1 MTAPAPDGS
10 GLALTFR
17 DLTIGYDRHPAVHH
31 LHGSVGRG
39 ESLAI
44 VGPNGAGKSTL
55 LKAIVGEAALLDGAI
70 DRHGSQIR
78 DIAYLPQ
85 LAEIDRAFP
94 INVFDFVATGLWRRL
109 GGWRRLGA
117 GDRAAVADAL
127 NRVALEGFE
136 ARPIGALSGGQMQ
149 RALLARTIVQAC
161 DLILLDEPFAA
172 IDERA
177 SADLFEILAGWRRE
191 GRTVLAAMHDLSH
204 VRQLFP
210 RTLLLA
216 RDPIAWGP
224 TDKVLTPDH
233 LARTRRLTEAWD
245 ENSRACEGPAHRHD
259 RAAGR

>member
-1 MTAPAPDGS
+1 MAGP
-10 GLALTFR
+10 ALTFR

-31 LHGSVGRG
+31 LDGSVGRG
-39 ESLAI
+39 ELLAV

-55 LKAIVGEAALLDGAI
+55 LKAIVGEATVLDGAVE
-70 DRHGSQIR
+70 RHGLRIR
-78 DIAYLPQ
+78 DVAYLPQ

-109 GGWRRLGA
+109 GGWRRLRSP
-117 GDRAAVADAL
+117 DIAAVEDAL
-127 NRVALEGFE
+127 RRVALGGFE

-149 RALLARTIVQAC
+149 RALLARTVVQDSA
-161 DLILLDEPFAA
+161 LILLDEPFAA

-177 SADLFEILAGWRRE
+177 SADLLDIVAGWHRQ
-191 GRTVLAAMHDLSH
+191 GRTVLAAMHDLAH

-224 TDKVLTPDH
+224 TALVLAPEN
-233 LARTRRLTEAWD
+233 LARTRRLVEAWD
-245 ENSRACEGPAHRHD
+245 EDSRACEGPAHRHD
-259 RAAGR
+259 RAAVR